1 MENKEI
7 REAIL
12 KKARDEAARIV
23 DEAKEKGE
31 TIVAQAQERKKQLLE
46 DEKNRVIAEAKR
58 EAAKLLAQS
67 TLKERQTIL
76 RAKDGVMQ
84 EILERARKEL
94 ERQPMDR
101 NQIESL
107 LNEVLE
113 ALVTDGTIRLFVAP
127 KDSEA
132 VREFIQTR
140 DELKEKIVEV
150 TEQDMMGGI
159 IAETA
164 DGMVS
169 IDNSF
174 ERRLAMLIPKIL
186 PEIGKKLFGG

>member
-23 DEAKEKGE
+23 DEAKEKGG
-31 TIVAQAQERKKQLLE
+31 TVVAQAQERKNQLLE
-46 DEKNRVIAEAKR
+46 DEKNRIIAEAKR

-101 NQIESL
+101 NQIEPL
-107 LNEVLE
+107 LNEALE
-113 ALVTDGTIRLFVAP
+113 ALVTDGTVRLFVAP

-150 TEQDMMGGI
+150 KEQDMMGGI

-164 DGMVS
+164 DGMIS